1 MNINIKSTLQFPFK
15 ALIAEDEKLMR
26 ERIVSM
32 LAKAWPELEIV
43 AVANDGL
50 DALTQWKKHRPQIA
64 FLDIRMPGKTGLEV
78 AAELAAEDDP
88 PHIVFVTAYDEYA
101 IKAFDSGAADY
112 LLKPVEAERLLA
124 TVMRLKKRLQL
135 ASETLPNAAPALASG
150 NLLGLL
156 ESLLNRGDGN
166 NTAINLAA
174 TTATNLAPPKLK
186 WIRATLGNKTR
197 LININ
202 DAVFFQSDTKYT
214 RIVTHESEALVR
226 TPLKELLEGLDEHE
240 FWQIHRSTIV
250 NANMIDRVERE
261 GPEKLTL
268 YLKNRP
274 EKLAVSRQF
283 FHLFKQ
289 N

>member
-32 LAKAWPELEIV
+32 LAIAWPELEIV

-78 AAELAAEDDP
+78 AAELAAEDNA

-101 IKAFDSGAADY
+101 IKAFDSDAADY

-124 TVMRLKKRLQL
+124 TVTRLKKRLQL
-135 ASETLPNAAPALASG
+135 ASETLPNTAPVLASG
-150 NLLGLL
+150 NLLNLL

-166 NTAINLAA
+166 NAAINLAA

-240 FWQIHRSTIV
+240 YWQIHRSTIV

-268 YLKNRP
+268 YLKNRT